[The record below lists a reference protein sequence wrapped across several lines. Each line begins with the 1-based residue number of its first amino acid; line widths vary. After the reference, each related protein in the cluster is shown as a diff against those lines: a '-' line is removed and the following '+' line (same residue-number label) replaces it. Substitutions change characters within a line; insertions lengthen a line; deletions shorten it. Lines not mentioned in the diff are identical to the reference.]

1 MNNLGDMQKD
11 VTQNV
16 NEFSKPDTST
26 PSDSGAT
33 SDYYNSNG
41 IVAKFAFLVLVIFV
55 FMLLLRLGIRLIAYV
70 LAPSNKVVV
79 IDGMIDGNNTKNIS
93 QDPKL
98 TDSKMITRS
107 NNESSGIEF
116 TWSVWLRLDGFPSNK
131 PNLPNKQEKLDKDG
145 KPSLRSKGYLPIF
158 VKGNDTYTSEGLA
171 TISNGPG
178 VYFSSSELMPN
189 TLHIMMDTLSNA
201 SSMQPQPNTQ
211 VIDIPNI
218 PIKKWFHLII
228 RCQNKYIDVYVNGL
242 VVYRTNLDNVPLQN
256 YDNIQV
262 CGNGGF
268 NGKLSSLIYYKKALS
283 IVDINGIVSSG
294 PNTKNADTSDGNYG
308 GYYLSNMWYKL

>member
-1 MNNLGDMQKD
+1 MDNLGDIQKD

-16 NEFSKPDTST
+16 NDFSKPDSSA

-33 SDYYNSNG
+33 TDFYNSNG

-55 FMLLLRLGIRLIAYV
+55 FILLLRLGIRFLAYV
-70 LAPSNKVVV
+70 LGPSNKVVV
-79 IDGMIDGNNTKNIS
+79 VDGMIDGNSTKNIS

-98 TDSKMITRS
+98 TDSKVINRS

-116 TWSVWLRLDGFPSNK
+116 TWSVWLRLDGFPAN
-131 PNLPNKQEKLDKDG
+131 NT
-145 KPSLRSKGYLPIF
+145 SLKSKSYLPIF
-158 VKGNDTYTSEGLA
+158 VKGNDTYNSEGVA

-178 VYFSSSELMPN
+178 VYFSSSESMPN
-189 TLHIMMDTLSNA
+189 TLHIMMDTASNA
-201 SSMQPQPNTQ
+201 SSMQPTPNTQ

-228 RCQNKYIDVYVNGL
+228 RCQNKYIDVYINGL

-268 NGKLSSLIYYKKALS
+268 TGKLSSLIYYRKALS
-283 IVDINGIVSSG
+283 IVDINSIVSSG
-294 PNTKNADTSDGNYG
+294 PSTKNADKSDGNYG
-308 GYYLSNMWYKL
+308 GYYLSNMWYKA